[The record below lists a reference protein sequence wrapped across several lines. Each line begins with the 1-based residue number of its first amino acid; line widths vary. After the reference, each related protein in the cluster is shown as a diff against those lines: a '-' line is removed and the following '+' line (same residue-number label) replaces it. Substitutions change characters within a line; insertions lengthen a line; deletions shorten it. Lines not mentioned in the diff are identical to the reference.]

1 MNWVEL
7 TKVKKFLIKIFTSL
21 MFRTNWAQRII
32 MLEKNQMIL
41 TKYLLDNSYLLKSYY
56 KLLSFLEVMSPQG
69 EQIIRYGPVGDGGYL
84 LVNKFNQIDK
94 VVSLGVGINI
104 EIELYFA
111 NLGKDILLFDG
122 TIKSLPKSHSKFKF
136 FNSNVYGTPPCAE
149 STSFIL
155 VSEIFSLYLQSS
167 AKDFE
172 KKFSKSE
179 ILFFIDIEG
188 SEYDLIMNLEKSDLE
203 VCQQITIE
211 FHDIFKQITQDTPII
226 FDSLAKLRETHELI
240 SVHGNNYGASFQ
252 MNGMDFPDVL
262 ETTWLR
268 KDLSTFVRGKNNFNP
283 MLNKPNN
290 PLARELA
297 LEW

>member
-1 MNWVEL
+1 
-7 TKVKKFLIKIFTSL
+7 
-21 MFRTNWAQRII
+21 MFRANWAQRIS

-41 TKYLLDNSYLLKSYY
+41 TKYLLDNSYIIKAYS
-56 KLLSFLEVMSPQG
+56 KLLSCLEVMSPQG
-69 EQIIRYGPVGDGGYL
+69 EEIIRYGPDGDGGYL

-122 TIKSLPKSHSKFKF
+122 TIKSLPKSHKKFKF
-136 FNSNVYGTPPCAE
+136 FNSNVYGTTPPTS
-149 STSFIL
+149 STSFVL
-155 VSEIFSLYLQSS
+155 GSEIFSLYLQSS
-167 AKDFE
+167 TKNFE
-172 KKFSKSE
+172 KKFPRSE

-188 SEYDLIMNLEKSDLE
+188 SEYDLIMSLEKSNLE

-211 FHDIFKQITQDTPII
+211 FHDIFKQITHDTPII
-226 FDSLAKLRETHELI
+226 FDALAKLRETHELI

-252 MNGMDFPDVL
+252 INGMDFPDVL

-283 MLNKPNN
+283 ILNKPNN
-290 PLARELA
+290 PLARDLA